1 MAQTPIT
8 ESFHDGGF
16 IVSEANGHRSR
27 ERITITGAKIYAG
40 TVLGK
45 VALGSAT
52 SAAKSGG
59 NTGNGTLVLDVTTP
73 ILAGAIA
80 GVYQVRCMEAV
91 TNGGK
96 FTVKDP
102 NGFSLGQAIIV
113 AGAGGTYTFSDQ
125 VKFAVTDGT
134 TDFVVGDGFDITVAV
149 GSGKYKAFD
158 PTALDGTQNAAM
170 ILFGTTDASAADKH
184 ATGIARSAEV
194 NKSELLW
201 GAGVTTTDQKN
212 AAYTQLAALGIIGR

>member
-8 ESFHDGGF
+8 EALHAGGF
-16 IVSEANGHRSR
+16 IVSEANGHRAR
-27 ERITITGAKIYAG
+27 ERVTITGAKIYAG

-45 VALGSAT
+45 VTLGAAT

-59 NTGNGTLVLDVTTP
+59 NTGNGTLTLDVTTP
-73 ILAGAIA
+73 ILAGCKA
-80 GVYQVRCMEAV
+80 GVYQARCIAAASN
-91 TNGGK
+91 NGT
-96 FTVKDP
+96 FIVYDP
-102 NGFSLGQAIIV
+102 DGFSLGQIIMA
-113 AGAGGTYTFSDQ
+113 AGAGAFANDI
-125 VKFAVTDGT
+125 KFALADGS
-134 TDFVVGDGFDITVAV
+134 TDFAVGDGFDITVAA

-158 PTALDGTQNAAM
+158 PTALDGTQNAAA
-170 ILFGTTDASAADKH
+170 ILFATTDASAADKKNT
-184 ATGIARSAEV
+184 AIVRSAEV